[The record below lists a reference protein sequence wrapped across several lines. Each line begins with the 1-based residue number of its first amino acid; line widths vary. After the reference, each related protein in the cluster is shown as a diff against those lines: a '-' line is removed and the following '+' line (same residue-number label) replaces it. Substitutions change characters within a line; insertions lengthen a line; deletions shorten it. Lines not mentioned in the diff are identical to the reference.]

1 MKDLIWGIIGVI
13 IAVCGAAYM
22 FSLIRLKNK
31 GQLVLAEIISV
42 REKKRNAYVHTLRFT
57 VGDVVYEKE
66 DRSGFNQP
74 FKIGEKQL
82 VFVDSVKPERFEYET
97 EVKKNIVIAGVM
109 IAAALAFSV
118 RWLLMWMF

>member
-13 IAVCGAAYM
+13 IAVCGAVYM

-31 GQLVLAEIISV
+31 GQLVLAEIIAV
-42 REKKRNAYVHTLRFT
+42 REKKRNSYVHTLRFA
-57 VGDVVYEKE
+57 VGDAVYEKE

-82 VFVDSVKPERFEYET
+82 IFVDPEKPERFEYES
-97 EVKKNIVIAGVM
+97 EAKKNIVIAGVM
-109 IAAALAFSV
+109 IAVALAFSV